1 MLYPGAAVERAMR
14 IQEVICRA
22 IAGKIQW
29 FQAAEILGVS
39 ARTMSRW
46 KSYYEKKGY
55 DGLFDRRKRRPS
67 PKRVPYAQVE
77 TVLRLFREKYA
88 DKLKAKTLR
97 YSSSVAEPM
106 CWRNCSSPPCDPSGM
121 VTVNGPFPLPSKR
134 STMIRS
140 DCSFRRTRRPP
151 LRPPLRGG

>member
-1 MLYPGAAVERAMR
+1 MR

-39 ARTMSRW
+39 CRTMSRW
-46 KSYYEKKGY
+46 KSYYQKRGY

-77 TVLRLFREKYA
+77 MVLRLFREKYP
-88 DKLKAKTLR
+88 DFNVKHFHEKLTQEHGISLTAT
-97 YSSSVAEPM
+97 P
-106 CWRNCSSPPCDPSGM
+106 G
-121 VTVNGPFPLPSKR
+121 
-134 STMIRS
+134 
-140 DCSFRRTRRPP
+140 
-151 LRPPLRGG
+151 